1 MFRLMEKAR
10 KNNNGFSLV
19 ELIVV
24 VLIIAIIAVALAPQ
38 VVKYVQKSRD
48 NVALNNAATI
58 KSAVQAAV
66 AEYQGDTT
74 STTYELTKEYTF
86 TVAQSG
92 SAIGGADKDNL
103 PKKLKDNI
111 YFESMLPK
119 YNPIVNLKT
128 FSFNNLDAKLQ
139 KSINKISSKG
149 LSLIKGDFY
158 NINSLYELTKR
169 KEDKES
175 NYYKSMYKIFDG
187 NNLIDLFL
195 VEVDYHEYLLNL
207 QDDHETEA
215 TINEKINKIFQM
227 DPTNKNIYNEK
238 MLSDRK
244 LYEINEY
251 PDCKYIAGYHAW
263 GGEIYKKDETD

>member
-10 KNNNGFSLV
+10 KNNKGFSLV

-74 STTYELTKEYTF
+74 LTTYELTKEYTF

-92 SAIGGADKDNL
+92 SAIGGADKDKL

-111 YFESMLPK
+111 EH
-119 YNPIVNLKT
+119 NLGGAD
-128 FSFNNLDAKLQ
+128 LDKAHTVVIAT
-139 KSINKISSKG
+139 SG
-149 LSLIKGDFY
+149 AV
-158 NINSLYELTKR
+158 TV
-169 KEDKES
+169 
-175 NYYKSMYKIFDG
+175 DG
-187 NNLIDLFL
+187 
-195 VEVDYHEYLLNL
+195 
-207 QDDHETEA
+207 
-215 TINEKINKIFQM
+215 K
-227 DPTNKNIYNEK
+227 
-238 MLSDRK
+238 
-244 LYEINEY
+244 
-251 PDCKYIAGYHAW
+251 
-263 GGEIYKKDETD
+263 